1 MSHGQHRAPK
11 KKTTRFR
18 RIAAGI
24 SLATAAATT
33 GILTTDLTATPQAD
47 TTWGAPDTDTTTPV
61 TPVDT
66 GTVTPL
72 DTTWG

>member
-11 KKTTRFR
+11 PKKTTRFR

-24 SLATAAATT
+24 SLAAAAATT
-33 GILTTDLTATPQAD
+33 GILTHDLATPQAD

-61 TPVDT
+61 DT

>member
-11 KKTTRFR
+11 PPKTRRLR

-24 SLATAAATT
+24 GIAAAAATGAVLIDQAVT
-33 GILTTDLTATPQAD
+33 IPQD
-47 TTWGAPDTDTTTPV
+47 TTWGAPAP
-61 TPVDT
+61 DT